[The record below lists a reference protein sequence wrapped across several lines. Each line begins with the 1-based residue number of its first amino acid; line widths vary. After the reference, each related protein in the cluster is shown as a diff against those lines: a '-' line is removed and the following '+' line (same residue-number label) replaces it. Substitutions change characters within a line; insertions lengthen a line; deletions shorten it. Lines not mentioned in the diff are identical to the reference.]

1 MLMKRI
7 VSITEQFEIPSEWS
21 KAECIEAH
29 KAVNSVLHDL
39 AGEQEEFIEKHGT
52 TSDDIDNVA
61 FGLLDRMVALEEAIK
76 TR

>member
-1 MLMKRI
+1 MLMKHI
-7 VSITEQFEIPSEWS
+7 AIITEQFEIPSEWS
-21 KAECIEAH
+21 KAQCIEAH

-39 AGEQEEFIEKHGT
+39 AGQQEAFIEKHGK

-61 FGLLDRMVALEEAIK
+61 FGLLDRMFALEEAIK